1 MPIRRITAQKCST
14 RRVDSLRGRR
24 YHDATISKPERSH
37 PVGYQTLIFERAGAV
52 ATITLNRP
60 DARNALDFVMRGELA
75 AVLDE
80 IEADEAARV
89 VILTGAGG
97 NCCSGGDVKTM
108 RAKRHT
114 AAEGRARVESLN
126 RMVLRLVDFPKPTI
140 AMVDGYAVGA
150 GSNLALCCDLIIAS
164 DRAKFGELFWKI
176 GLVPDGGG
184 TWLLSRVIGMARAKE
199 LIFTAEIIDAAEAGR
214 IRLVNRVVPVA
225 KRPIEGQQHEWARP
239 VARDQRAREMKGIEC
254 SERFEGERAAGAAD
268 DLIVEAHEAPPTR
281 RRGEQRV
288 EFPGLG
294 FRKVS
299 LDGGA
304 DDRTI
309 TFDEREVGH
318 DHTVAARDDAPDFL
332 TGWLA
337 EEPGEDRARICV
349 HVQRS
354 ARTSSSRR
362 WSTPGARRRLRRGG
376 YARASV
382 LRRVIEPRR
391 TSSAKVFCRPFFRG
405 GVSSATTRP
414 RSVIAP

>member
-1 MPIRRITAQKCST
+1 
-14 RRVDSLRGRR
+14 
-24 YHDATISKPERSH
+24 
-37 PVGYQTLIFERAGAV
+37 
-52 ATITLNRP
+52 
-60 DARNALDFVMRGELA
+60 MRGELA

-97 NCCSGGDVKTM
+97 HFCSGGDVKTM

-150 GSNLALCCDLIIAS
+150 GSNLALCCDLIVAS

-214 IRLVNRVVPVA
+214 IGLVNRVVPVA
-225 KRPIEGQQHEWARP
+225 ELETTTRGLAKPPIEGQQHEWARP

-254 SERFEGERAAGAAD
+254 PERFEGERAAGAAD
-268 DLIVEAHEAPPTR
+268 DLIVEAHEAPPAR

-288 EFPGLG
+288 EFPEPRLPRG
-294 FRKVS
+294 
-299 LDGGA
+299 
-304 DDRTI
+304 
-309 TFDEREVGH
+309 
-318 DHTVAARDDAPDFL
+318 VA
-332 TGWLA
+332 
-337 EEPGEDRARICV
+337 
-349 HVQRS
+349 
-354 ARTSSSRR
+354 RR
-362 WSTPGARRRLRRGG
+362 W
-376 YARASV
+376 
-382 LRRVIEPRR
+382 
-391 TSSAKVFCRPFFRG
+391 
-405 GVSSATTRP
+405 
-414 RSVIAP
+414 